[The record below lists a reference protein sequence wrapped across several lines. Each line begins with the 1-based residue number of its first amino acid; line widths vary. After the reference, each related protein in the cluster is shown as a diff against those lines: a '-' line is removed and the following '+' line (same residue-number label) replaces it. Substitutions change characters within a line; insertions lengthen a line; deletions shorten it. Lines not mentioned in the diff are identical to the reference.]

1 MRAMAEVSPEAVD
14 FAENDR
20 EPGSGQAA
28 RVAGGA
34 LPVPR
39 FADPTP
45 LGLIGLA
52 IGCAALTPLAFGA
65 KVGVPG
71 LITAAVIC
79 VLFGGG
85 CQLIAG
91 LLNLANGNLLGGTLF
106 AAFAFNWALNGWA
119 LWSLAH
125 GVVPEHQIL
134 LATEAASLMLFV
146 PLTYAFGH
154 YSGLLFAFLLD
165 IDVLYALQAARRLR
179 PRRRH
184 ADPDRRVHRRA
195 GRHRA
200 VDRRRHARESRRRA
214 PRAANAGT
222 VVPRGERRDHLTPRV
237 GRAAIAASVEHAQG
251 PG

>member
-1 MRAMAEVSPEAVD
+1 MRAMAQVHPEAAD
-14 FAENDR
+14 FAAND
-20 EPGSGQAA
+20 EIPGSGRAVRA
-28 RVAGGA
+28 VGGEA
-34 LPVPR
+34 PTAR

-45 LGLIGLA
+45 LGLVGLA
-52 IGCAALTPLAFGA
+52 IGCAALVPIAFGA
-65 KVGVPG
+65 KVGVSG

-134 LATEAASLMLFV
+134 LATETASLVLFV

-165 IDVLYALQAARRLR
+165 IDVLYGFKLLAGYGHVGGTEIPIALCTVALGVIALWIAVAMLVN
-179 PRRRH
+179 PV
-184 ADPDRRVHRRA
+184 AGRRVLPMPGPLFR
-195 GRHRA
+195 G
-200 VDRRRHARESRRRA
+200 RA
-214 PRAANAGT
+214 PA
-222 VVPRGERRDHLTPRV
+222 H
-237 GRAAIAASVEHAQG
+237 
-251 PG
+251 

>member
-1 MRAMAEVSPEAVD
+1 MRAMAEVHPETAD
-14 FAENDR
+14 FVASDEA
-20 EPGSGQAA
+20 PGSGRAPRA
-28 RVAGGA
+28 IEGGPTA
-34 LPVPR
+34 PR

-45 LGLIGLA
+45 LGLVGLA
-52 IGCAALTPLAFGA
+52 IGCAALVPIAFGA

-119 LWSLAH
+119 LWSIAH

-134 LATEAASLMLFV
+134 LATEAASLLLFI

-165 IDVLYALQAARRLR
+165 IDVLYGFKLLAGYGHVDGTAIPIALCTVALGVIALWIAVAMLVN
-179 PRRRH
+179 P
-184 ADPDRRVHRRA
+184 VA
-195 GRHRA
+195 GRK
-200 VDRRRHARESRRRA
+200 VL
-214 PRAANAGT
+214 PMPG
-222 VVPRGERRDHLTPRV
+222 PLFRGATP
-237 GRAAIAASVEHAQG
+237 AH
-251 PG
+251 